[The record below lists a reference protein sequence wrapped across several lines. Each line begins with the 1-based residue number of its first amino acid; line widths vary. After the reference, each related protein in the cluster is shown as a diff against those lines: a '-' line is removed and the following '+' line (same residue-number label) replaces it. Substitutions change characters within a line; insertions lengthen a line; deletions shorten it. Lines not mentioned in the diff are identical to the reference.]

1 MYMEIDE
8 KLIMGIVEKVVQE
21 YSTSGNGAV
30 RTYPGVFSDMD
41 KAVYEAS
48 RAFRRYQETSLEIR
62 KAMIAEIRKT
72 VEENVNQLAR
82 LAAEETGMGRT
93 EDKIKKNL
101 LAARMTPGVEDVE
114 PDIFS
119 GDHGLTLIERAPYGV
134 IGAIAPSTNPTET
147 IINNSIS
154 MLSAGNTVV
163 FNGHPAAKNVS
174 VYTVGLLNE
183 AIIKAGG
190 PENVI
195 TTVDNPTID
204 SGKAMMNHPLINL
217 LTVTGGPGVVSQAM
231 KTSKKVI
238 AAGPGNPPAVVDETA
253 DIEKAARDIVAGAGF
268 DNNIVCICEKEV
280 IAVRS
285 IADKL
290 KSRMV
295 EEGAFEV
302 TGEYIKKITDL
313 IIADPGRKGYEG
325 APNKQFVGK
334 NASFI
339 ASAAGLSVPEETRIL
354 LMEVDVSHPLL
365 WTEQLMPVIPLAR
378 VDNVDDAIDLALD
391 CEHGFRHSASMHSL
405 NIAKLSRM
413 AKLVNCS
420 LFVKNGSNF
429 NGMGFGGAGFT
440 SFTIASPTGE
450 GFTRA
455 RTFTRERRCALIDYF
470 RIV

>member
-1 MYMEIDE
+1 MEIDE

-231 KTSKKVI
+231 KTSK
-238 AAGPGNPPAVVDETA
+238 
-253 DIEKAARDIVAGAGF
+253 R
-268 DNNIVCICEKEV
+268 
-280 IAVRS
+280 
-285 IADKL
+285 
-290 KSRMV
+290 
-295 EEGAFEV
+295 
-302 TGEYIKKITDL
+302 
-313 IIADPGRKGYEG
+313 
-325 APNKQFVGK
+325 
-334 NASFI
+334 
-339 ASAAGLSVPEETRIL
+339 
-354 LMEVDVSHPLL
+354 
-365 WTEQLMPVIPLAR
+365 
-378 VDNVDDAIDLALD
+378 
-391 CEHGFRHSASMHSL
+391 
-405 NIAKLSRM
+405 
-413 AKLVNCS
+413 
-420 LFVKNGSNF
+420 
-429 NGMGFGGAGFT
+429 
-440 SFTIASPTGE
+440 
-450 GFTRA
+450 
-455 RTFTRERRCALIDYF
+455 
-470 RIV
+470 